1 MNELLNFFKSHFSS
15 CRYSGIPRVPNSW
28 TVSFLRVGGGG
39 ISVLFT
45 EFKTHLLFHLSKKLL
60 KIAIECSELEIGLL

>member
-1 MNELLNFFKSHFSS
+1 M
-15 CRYSGIPRVPNSW
+15 
-28 TVSFLRVGGGG
+28 
-39 ISVLFT
+39 FT